1 MENLHQKPGE
11 EGKFRNRS
19 PRRETLQRRAPWW
32 SQRRGPRR
40 WRQHTSWG
48 AKESIRWMF
57 FLGGKCHHVFPM
69 IWFFELWIEIIQYHP
84 EKIKTSTKLWKQ
96 TVIQLIIMEL
106 FEFKD
111 SLLHGG
117 FSINGCSII
126 CSNSNSCIRLEIPW
140 KIITKMENSHI
151 RCFPPL
157 VCITQPE
164 SSGWICPYFHLPKF
178 PWSQGERTIL
188 PIPFPQ
194 FFEARDFC
202 VKHAILHQDHWEIAA
217 MKCVHF
223 FSCTWIFSD
232 SWFWSFHIAI
242 SESSEHHLQ
251 CTTDTGEF
259 EMQLLLTKSVST

>member
-1 MENLHQKPGE
+1 
-11 EGKFRNRS
+11 
-19 PRRETLQRRAPWW
+19 
-32 SQRRGPRR
+32 
-40 WRQHTSWG
+40 
-48 AKESIRWMF
+48 
-57 FLGGKCHHVFPM
+57 
-69 IWFFELWIEIIQYHP
+69 
-84 EKIKTSTKLWKQ
+84 
-96 TVIQLIIMEL
+96 MEL

-157 VCITQPE
+157 VASLNLNLLAEFVLIFSC
-164 SSGWICPYFHLPKF
+164 PKF
-178 PWSQGERTIL
+178 PWSQG
-188 PIPFPQ
+188 Q
-194 FFEARDFC
+194 FVEARDFC
-202 VKHAILHQDHWEIAA
+202 VKHAIFHQDHSEIAA
-217 MKCVHF
+217 MKCLQF

-251 CTTDTGEF
+251 CTTDTREF
-259 EMQLLLTKSVST
+259 ETQLLSTKSVST